1 MNLTL
6 KTAPLVV
13 TAMLLTGC
21 NTKPGYCPSPVRADN
36 CTKEFL
42 KTLTP
47 LPSCAKDYLKAVGD
61 EQQAIM
67 DNCK

>member
-1 MNLTL
+1 
-6 KTAPLVV
+6 
-13 TAMLLTGC
+13 MLLTGC